1 MASDLV
7 LELTDDNFDAKV
19 VQSDLPVLVDFWATW
34 CGPCKMIAPVIDELA
49 GEYENRMLFGKVDT
63 DRHQQQASKLGVSS
77 IPALFIFKNG
87 EVVDRIVGALPKS
100 KLKARIEPH
109 VG

>member
-1 MASDLV
+1 
-7 LELTDDNFDAKV
+7 
-19 VQSDLPVLVDFWATW
+19 
-34 CGPCKMIAPVIDELA
+34 MIAPLIDELA
-49 GEYENRMLFGKVDT
+49 VEYEGRMRFGKVDT
-63 DRHQQQASKLGVSS
+63 DKNQQQASALGVSS

-109 VG
+109 V